1 MVDIDCNYE
10 ADRSIIWKNRPINEV
25 YRPII

>member
-1 MVDIDCNYE
+1 MVEIDCNYE
-10 ADRSIIWKNRPINEV
+10 ADQPIIWKNRPIIEV